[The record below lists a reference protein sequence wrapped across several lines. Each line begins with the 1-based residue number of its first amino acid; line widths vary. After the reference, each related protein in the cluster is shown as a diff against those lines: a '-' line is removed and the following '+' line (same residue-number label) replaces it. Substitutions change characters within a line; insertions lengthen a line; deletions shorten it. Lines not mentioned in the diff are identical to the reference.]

1 MGCIVGNNNIN
12 KSTDVFN
19 EIFIV
24 YKYNYLKNVLNHFI
38 NNSGYNERFINNLC
52 EITAYGDGESSLKR
66 LSITGV
72 KSVYDIIELL
82 CYVPLREYYSESH
95 LKMNHIFKSYTI
107 KFKKNKI
114 EVSYNNNANS
124 SMFYKTSHDIKMNSY
139 PTYIIDLDTTNERRA
154 QNYYIDLEFK
164 TICSIIDI
172 INIECNLFTNDD
184 WISRDFINIIN
195 DFKFVKPHTKLLEKI
210 NEWINENKEKYSNLI
225 DEKTYIINTLKEQIQ
240 DIKNYQE
247 LRRNELNKC
256 FNSDYNIIGTMIS
269 SAKDT
274 SDDEIKKI
282 NNIIMNHQ
290 NTMDMYKK
298 ILTFAEKLSNVMAIK
313 TDKNQLNIKQEEIVA
328 IPITND
334 KNIDIPI
341 TEAVVIN

>member
-1 MGCIVGNNNIN
+1 MGCVVSNNNIYN
-12 KSTDVFN
+12 STDVFN
-19 EIFIV
+19 EIIIDN
-24 YKYNYLKNVLNHFI
+24 KYNYLKNVLNHYI
-38 NNSGYNERFINNLC
+38 YKSGYNERFINNFC
-52 EITAYGDGESSLKR
+52 DIPAYRESSLTR
-66 LSITGV
+66 LTITGGV
-72 KSVYDIIELL
+72 KSLYDIIELL
-82 CYVPLREYYSESH
+82 CYVPLREHYSERRV
-95 LKMNHIFKSYTI
+95 KMNRIFNSYTI

-114 EVSYNNNANS
+114 EVSSNNNANS
-124 SMFYKTSHDIKMNSY
+124 SRFYKTSHNIKMDSY

-172 INIECNLFTNDD
+172 VNIECNLFTNDD

-210 NEWINENKEKYSNLI
+210 NEWINESKKKDINLI
-225 DEKTYIINTLKEQIQ
+225 DKKTCIIHTLEEQIQ

-247 LRRNELNKC
+247 LRINELNKC
-256 FNSDYNIIGTMIS
+256 VNSDYKIIGTMLS

-290 NTMDMYKK
+290 NTMAMYKK
-298 ILTFAEKLSNVMAIK
+298 TLTFTEKLSNIMEIK
-313 TDKNQLNIKQEEIVA
+313 SNKNQLIIKQEEIVA

-341 TEAVVIN
+341 IEAVVIN